1 VIDNSIYYGIR
12 FYGGGDALNILNNKI
27 MNSGNYGIYS
37 YGTGSLN
44 TLVIKDNQISGN
56 AGGGANIDG
65 VTYSS
70 LSIENN
76 IFSSNSNYPLTF
88 NAAYL
93 NSSKGNAFISNT
105 PDEIKLLAG
114 TIDIDS
120 NMRYQGVPYRIAG
133 TVNVYRSVGLAP
145 TLTIEP
151 GNTLKFDQYN
161 RLNVGVSGVGG
172 KLVADSVTF
181 TGSTAS
187 KGWWSGISFGQNS
200 DGSIINN
207 SKIEYGGYGNNAN
220 VQISSSSVDV
230 SNSIIAN
237 NSYAGIYSYGTNEN
251 VNIINNEIR
260 GSVYGIYKYGSSAL
274 VARENKITGNDYGV
288 YFTSSS
294 NGLVYN
300 NYFNNTVNVWDNG
313 NNKWNISKTPGS
325 NIIGGPNLGGNYW
338 SDYTGVDTD
347 LDGLGNTL
355 LPYNSSGKIT
365 TGGDRHPLV
374 YTGENKP
381 PVANCGP
388 DKLKCENVASPVQF
402 NGSAS
407 FDPDGT
413 IVSYS
418 WEFGDGTAGSGMAP
432 NHPYKTYRWNG
443 STYLPFTVNLTIT
456 DNGGLTNTTS
466 QKVVIWIAGDAN
478 GDGKVNI
485 LDAAIVGLKWNGKDP
500 CADLNNDGKVNILDA
515 AIIGLNWNKL
525 A

>member
-1 VIDNSIYYGIR
+1 
-12 FYGGGDALNILNNKI
+12 
-27 MNSGNYGIYS
+27 MNSSNYGIYS

-44 TLVIKDNQISGN
+44 TLVIKDNLISGN
-56 AGGGANIDG
+56 VGGGAYIDG
-65 VTYSS
+65 ATYSS

-76 IFSSNSNYPLTF
+76 IFSSNSNYPLTY

-93 NSSKGNAFISNT
+93 NSSKGNTFISNT
-105 PDEIKLLAG
+105 PDEIRLLAG

-133 TVNVYRSVGLAP
+133 TVNVYKSTGLAP
-145 TLTIEP
+145 TLIIEP
-151 GNTLKFDQYN
+151 GNTLKFEQYN
-161 RLNVGVSGVGG
+161 RLNVGSSGVGG
-172 KLVADSVTF
+172 KLIADTVTF

-187 KGWWSGISFGQNS
+187 KGWWSGISLGQNS

-207 SKIEYGGYGNNAN
+207 SKIEYG
-220 VQISSSSVDV
+220 
-230 SNSIIAN
+230 
-237 NSYAGIYSYGTNEN
+237 
-251 VNIINNEIR
+251 
-260 GSVYGIYKYGSSAL
+260 VYGINKYGSSAL
-274 VARENKITGNDYGV
+274 LVKNNIITGNDYGV
-288 YFTSSS
+288 YFTSSTNS
-294 NGLVYN
+294 IVYN
-300 NYFNNTVNVWDNG
+300 NYFNNTVNAWDNG

-388 DKLKCENVASPVQF
+388 DMLKCENVASPVQF

-418 WEFGDGTAGSGMAP
+418 WEFGDGTGGTGIAP
-432 NHPYKTYRWNG
+432 KHTYSTYRWNG
-443 STYLPFTVNLTIT
+443 SVYLPLTVNLTVT
-456 DNGGLTNTTS
+456 DNGGLTNKTS

-478 GDGKVNI
+478 GDGIVNI
-485 LDAAIVGLKWNGKDP
+485 IDASLIGLKWNTEDS
-500 CADLNNDGKVNILDA
+500 CADLNNDKKVNIVDA
-515 AIIGLNWNKL
+515 SIIGLNWMKK
-525 A
+525 AII